1 MKKSIACLLTIVWLL
16 LAVGCKLPTRISGEE
31 STLNSSEKSAS
42 NSPENATVSAFL
54 EAIAARDSEA
64 ITALFAENAR
74 EEASD
79 FRDDVEEL
87 LNYMHEKDF
96 QVEEISVAS
105 SGQSIRYG
113 KVIQQKET
121 VRCEITSEGDAYRLA
136 MRNIT
141 KDIEEPKNVGIWSL
155 SIIRTVDDPR
165 PERPYNGDCTNR
177 PGIFVGAVL
186 NPVVDGDEE
195 KAGELSLETVTD
207 LLTAVEKDDRAAA
220 LALFSAQSQAD
231 FEETWSTLR
240 ACFAN
245 GYEHLFV
252 DKNEGVMTGRNDDG
266 QWRERGWLSLL
277 VTTEQKKYRLDIEQV
292 YYNSTNEDDVGL
304 RSVTVT
310 ECENSQPRKE

>member
-16 LAVGCKLPTRISGEE
+16 LAVGCKLPATISGEE

-42 NSPENATVSAFL
+42 DSPENATVSAFL

-79 FRDDVEEL
+79 FHDDVEEL
-87 LNYMHEKDF
+87 LNYMHEKNF
-96 QVEEISVAS
+96 QVEEITVPS

-165 PERPYNGDCTNR
+165 PEHPYNGDCTYR
-177 PGIFVGAVL
+177 PGIYVGAVL

-220 LALFSAQSQAD
+220 LALFSAQSEAD

-252 DKNEGVMTGRNDDG
+252 DKVERIMEGRNDDG

-310 ECENSQPRKE
+310 ECENS

>member
-1 MKKSIACLLTIVWLL
+1 MKKSIACLLTIVCLL

-42 NSPENATVSAFL
+42 DSPENATVSAFL

-74 EEASD
+74 EEVSD
-79 FRDDVEEL
+79 FHDDVEEL
-87 LNYMHEKDF
+87 LNYMHEKNF
-96 QVEEISVAS
+96 QVEEITVPNSR
-105 SGQSIRYG
+105 QSIRFG
-113 KVIQQKET
+113 KVIRQEET
-121 VRCEITSEGDAYRLA
+121 VHCEITSEGDTYRLA
-136 MRNIT
+136 MRNVT
-141 KDIEEPKNVGIWSL
+141 KDIEEPKNAGIWSL
-155 SIIRTVDDPR
+155 SVIRTVDDPR
-165 PERPYNGDCTNR
+165 PEFSYGGDCTYR

-220 LALFSAQSQAD
+220 LALFSAD
-231 FEETWSTLR
+231 FEETWNALR
-240 ACFAN
+240 TCFGN
-245 GYEHLFV
+245 GYEDLSV
-252 DKNEGVMTGRNDDG
+252 DKVEGVMTGRNDDG

-310 ECENSQPRKE
+310 ECENS

>member
-31 STLNSSEKSAS
+31 SPPISSEKSAS
-42 NSPENATVSAFL
+42 DSPENATVSAFL

-87 LNYMHEKDF
+87 LDYMHEKKF
-96 QVEEISVAS
+96 QVEEITVPNSR
-105 SGQSIRYG
+105 QSIRFG
-113 KVIQQKET
+113 KVIRQEET
-121 VRCEITSEGDAYRLA
+121 VHCEITSEGDTYRLA
-136 MRNIT
+136 MRNVT
-141 KDIEEPKNVGIWSL
+141 KDIEEPKNAGIWSL
-155 SIIRTVDDPR
+155 SVIRTVDDPR
-165 PERPYNGDCTNR
+165 PEFPYGGDCTYR

-220 LALFSAQSQAD
+220 LALFSAQSEAD

-252 DKNEGVMTGRNDDG
+252 DKNKGVMTGRNDDG

-310 ECENSQPRKE
+310 ECENS

>member
-42 NSPENATVSAFL
+42 DSPENATVSALL

-87 LNYMHEKDF
+87 LNYMHEKKF
-96 QVEEISVAS
+96 QVEKNTVPNSR
-105 SGQSIRYG
+105 QSIRFG
-113 KVIQQKET
+113 KVIRQEET
-121 VRCEITSEGDAYRLA
+121 VRCEITSEGDTYRLA
-136 MRNIT
+136 MRNVT
-141 KDIEEPKNVGIWSL
+141 KDIEEPKNAGIWSL
-155 SIIRTVDDPR
+155 SVIRTADDPR
-165 PERPYNGDCTNR
+165 PEFPYGGDCTYR
-177 PGIFVGAVL
+177 PGIYVGAVL
-186 NPVVDGDEE
+186 NPVVDGNEE

-240 ACFAN
+240 ACFGK
-245 GYEHLFV
+245 GYENLSV
-252 DKNEGVMTGRNDDG
+252 DKVERIMEGRNDDG

-310 ECENSQPRKE
+310 ECENS

>member
-42 NSPENATVSAFL
+42 DSPENATVSALL

-87 LNYMHEKDF
+87 LDYMHEKKF
-96 QVEEISVAS
+96 QVEEITVPSG
-105 SGQSIRYG
+105 GQSIRYG

-165 PERPYNGDCTNR
+165 PERPYNGDCTYR
-177 PGIFVGAVL
+177 PGICIGAIL

-231 FEETWSTLR
+231 FEETWNALR
-240 ACFAN
+240 TCFGN
-245 GYEHLFV
+245 GYENLSV
-252 DKNEGVMTGRNDDG
+252 DKVEGIMRGPDVDE

-310 ECENSQPRKE
+310 ECENS

>member
-1 MKKSIACLLTIVWLL
+1 MKKSIACLLTIAWLL

-31 STLNSSEKSAS
+31 SPPNSSEKSAAD
-42 NSPENATVSAFL
+42 SPENATVSALL

-79 FRDDVEEL
+79 FHDDVEEL
-87 LNYMHEKDF
+87 LNYMHEKNF
-96 QVEEISVAS
+96 QVEEITVPS

-165 PERPYNGDCTNR
+165 PEHPYNGDCTYR
-177 PGIFVGAVL
+177 PGIYVGAVL

-310 ECENSQPRKE
+310 ECENS

>member
-31 STLNSSEKSAS
+31 STLNSSEKSTS
-42 NSPENATVSAFL
+42 DSPENAAVSALL

-79 FRDDVEEL
+79 FHDDVEEL
-87 LNYMHEKDF
+87 LNYMHEKNF
-96 QVEEISVAS
+96 QVEEITVPS

-165 PERPYNGDCTNR
+165 PEHPYNGDCTYR
-177 PGIFVGAVL
+177 PGIYVGAVL

-220 LALFSAQSQAD
+220 LALFSAQSEAD

-240 ACFAN
+240 TCFGN
-245 GYEHLFV
+245 GYENLSV
-252 DKNEGVMTGRNDDG
+252 DKVERIMEGRNDDG

-310 ECENSQPRKE
+310 ECENS

>member
-31 STLNSSEKSAS
+31 SPPNSSEKSTS
-42 NSPENATVSAFL
+42 DSPENATVSAFL
-54 EAIAARDSEA
+54 EAIAARDSKA

-79 FRDDVEEL
+79 FHDDVEEL
-87 LNYMHEKDF
+87 LNYMHEKNF
-96 QVEEISVAS
+96 QVEEITVPS

-165 PERPYNGDCTNR
+165 PEHPYNGDCTYR
-177 PGIFVGAVL
+177 PGIYVGAVL

-310 ECENSQPRKE
+310 ECENS

>member
-16 LAVGCKLPTRISGEE
+16 LAVGCKLPETISGEE
-31 STLNSSEKSAS
+31 SRPNSSEKSAS
-42 NSPENATVSAFL
+42 DSLENSTVSALL

-87 LNYMHEKDF
+87 LDYMHEKKF
-96 QVEEISVAS
+96 QVGKIFVPTRGEKK
-105 SGQSIRYG
+105 RYG
-113 KVIQQKET
+113 VVMQQEET
-121 VRCEITSEGDAYRLA
+121 VDGEITSEGNSYRFT
-136 MRNIT
+136 MRNVT
-141 KDIEEPKNVGIWSL
+141 KDKKEPKNVGIWSL
-155 SIIRTVDDPR
+155 SVIRTADDPR
-165 PERPYNGDCTNR
+165 PESSYSGDCTYR
-177 PGIFVGAVL
+177 PGIYVGAVL

-231 FEETWSTLR
+231 FEETWNALR
-240 ACFAN
+240 TCFGN
-245 GYEHLFV
+245 GYENLSV
-252 DKNEGVMTGRNDDG
+252 DKVEGVMRGLDVDE

-277 VTTEQKKYRLDIEQV
+277 VTTEQGEYRLDIEQV

-310 ECENSQPRKE
+310 ECENS

>member
-42 NSPENATVSAFL
+42 DSPENATVSALL

-79 FRDDVEEL
+79 FHDDVEEL
-87 LNYMHEKDF
+87 LNYMHEKNF
-96 QVEEISVAS
+96 QVEEITVPNSR
-105 SGQSIRYG
+105 QSIRFG
-113 KVIQQKET
+113 KVIRQEET
-121 VRCEITSEGDAYRLA
+121 VRCEITSEGDTYRLA
-136 MRNIT
+136 MRNVT
-141 KDIEEPKNVGIWSL
+141 KDIEEPKNAGIWSL
-155 SIIRTVDDPR
+155 SVIRTADDPR
-165 PERPYNGDCTNR
+165 PEFPYGGDCTYR
-177 PGIFVGAVL
+177 PGIYVGAIL

-245 GYEHLFV
+245 GYENLSV
-252 DKNEGVMTGRNDDG
+252 DKVERIMEGRNDDG

-310 ECENSQPRKE
+310 ECENS

>member
-16 LAVGCKLPTRISGEE
+16 LAVGCKLPATISGEE
-31 STLNSSEKSAS
+31 STLNSSEKSTS
-42 NSPENATVSAFL
+42 DSPENATVSAFL

-79 FRDDVEEL
+79 FHDDVEEL
-87 LNYMHEKDF
+87 LNYMHEKNF
-96 QVEEISVAS
+96 QVEEITVPS

-165 PERPYNGDCTNR
+165 PEHPYNGDCTYR
-177 PGIFVGAVL
+177 PGIYVGAVL

-220 LALFSAQSQAD
+220 LALFSAQSQDD
-231 FEETWSTLR
+231 FEETWNALR
-240 ACFAN
+240 TCFGN
-245 GYEHLFV
+245 GYENLSV
-252 DKNEGVMTGRNDDG
+252 DKVEGIMRGLDVDE

-310 ECENSQPRKE
+310 ECENS

>member
-31 STLNSSEKSAS
+31 SPPNSSEKSAS
-42 NSPENATVSAFL
+42 DSPENDTVSALL

-87 LNYMHEKDF
+87 LDYMHEKKF
-96 QVEEISVAS
+96 QVEEITVPS

-165 PERPYNGDCTNR
+165 PERPYNGDCTYR
-177 PGIFVGAVL
+177 PGICIGAIL

-231 FEETWSTLR
+231 FEETWNALR
-240 ACFAN
+240 ACFGN
-245 GYEHLFV
+245 GYENLSV
-252 DKNEGVMTGRNDDG
+252 DKVEGVMRGLDVDE

-277 VTTEQKKYRLDIEQV
+277 VTTEQGEYRLDIEQV

-310 ECENSQPRKE
+310 ECENS

>member
-31 STLNSSEKSAS
+31 STLNSSEKSTS
-42 NSPENATVSAFL
+42 DSPENATVSAFL

-74 EEASD
+74 EEVSD
-79 FRDDVEEL
+79 FHDDVEEL
-87 LNYMHEKDF
+87 LNYMHEKNF
-96 QVEEISVAS
+96 QVEEITVPS

-165 PERPYNGDCTNR
+165 PEHPYNGDCTYR
-177 PGIFVGAVL
+177 PGIYVGAVL

-195 KAGELSLETVTD
+195 KAGELSLHTVSD

-220 LALFSAQSQAD
+220 LALFSAQSEAD

-240 ACFAN
+240 TCFGN
-245 GYEHLFV
+245 GYENLSV
-252 DKNEGVMTGRNDDG
+252 DKVERIMEGRNDVG

-304 RSVTVT
+304 RYVTVT
-310 ECENSQPRKE
+310 ECENS

>member
-31 STLNSSEKSAS
+31 SPPNSSEKSTS
-42 NSPENATVSAFL
+42 DSPENATVSALL

-74 EEASD
+74 EEVSD
-79 FRDDVEEL
+79 FHDDVEEL
-87 LNYMHEKDF
+87 LNYMHEKNF
-96 QVEEISVAS
+96 QVEEITVPS

-165 PERPYNGDCTNR
+165 PEHPYNGDCTYR
-177 PGIFVGAVL
+177 PGIYVGAIL

-245 GYEHLFV
+245 GYENLSV
-252 DKNEGVMTGRNDDG
+252 DKVERIMEGRNDDG

-310 ECENSQPRKE
+310 ECENS

>member
-42 NSPENATVSAFL
+42 DSPENATVSALL

-87 LNYMHEKDF
+87 LDYMHEKKF
-96 QVEEISVAS
+96 QVEKNTVPNSR
-105 SGQSIRYG
+105 QSIRFG
-113 KVIQQKET
+113 KVIRQEET
-121 VRCEITSEGDAYRLA
+121 VRCEITSEGDTYRLA
-136 MRNIT
+136 MRNVT
-141 KDIEEPKNVGIWSL
+141 KDIEKPKDVGIWSL
-155 SIIRTVDDPR
+155 SVIRTVDDPR
-165 PERPYNGDCTNR
+165 PEFPYGGDCTYR
-177 PGIFVGAVL
+177 PGIYVGAVL

-220 LALFSAQSQAD
+220 LALFSAQSEAD
-231 FEETWSTLR
+231 FEETWNALR
-240 ACFAN
+240 TYFGN
-245 GYEHLFV
+245 GYENLSV
-252 DKNEGVMTGRNDDG
+252 DKVERIMEGRNDDG
-266 QWRERGWLSLL
+266 QWRERGWLSLF

-310 ECENSQPRKE
+310 ECENS

>member
-1 MKKSIACLLTIVWLL
+1 MKKSIACLLTMVWLL
-16 LAVGCKLPTRISGEE
+16 LAVGCKLPATISGEE
-31 STLNSSEKSAS
+31 STLNSSEKSTS
-42 NSPENATVSAFL
+42 DSPENSTVSALL

-74 EEASD
+74 EEVSD
-79 FRDDVEEL
+79 FHDDVEEL

-96 QVEEISVAS
+96 QVEEITVPS

-141 KDIEEPKNVGIWSL
+141 KDIEDPKNAGIWSL

-165 PERPYNGDCTNR
+165 PERPYNGDCTYR
-177 PGIFVGAVL
+177 PGIYVGAVL
-186 NPVVDGDEE
+186 NPVIDGNEE
-195 KAGELSLETVTD
+195 KAGELSLQTVSD
-207 LLTAVEKDDRAAA
+207 LLTAVKEDDRAAA

-231 FEETWSTLR
+231 FEETWNALR

-266 QWRERGWLSLL
+266 QWREQGWLSLL

-310 ECENSQPRKE
+310 ECENS

>member
-1 MKKSIACLLTIVWLL
+1 MKKSIACLLTIVWLM
-16 LAVGCKLPTRISGEE
+16 LAVGCKLPATISGEE
-31 STLNSSEKSAS
+31 SPPNSSEKSAS
-42 NSPENATVSAFL
+42 DSPENATVSALL

-74 EEASD
+74 EEVSD
-79 FRDDVEEL
+79 FHDDVEEL
-87 LNYMHEKDF
+87 LNYMHEKNF
-96 QVEEISVAS
+96 QVEEITVPS

-165 PERPYNGDCTNR
+165 PEHPYNGDCTYR
-177 PGIFVGAVL
+177 PGIYVGAVL

-220 LALFSAQSQAD
+220 LALFSAQSEAD
-231 FEETWSTLR
+231 FEETWSTLS

-245 GYEHLFV
+245 GYENLSV
-252 DKNEGVMTGRNDDG
+252 DKVERIMEGRNDDG

-310 ECENSQPRKE
+310 ECENS

>member
-31 STLNSSEKSAS
+31 SPPKSSEKSAS
-42 NSPENATVSAFL
+42 DSPENATVSAFL

-79 FRDDVEEL
+79 FHDDVEEL
-87 LNYMHEKDF
+87 LNYMHEKNF
-96 QVEEISVAS
+96 QVEEITVPNSR
-105 SGQSIRYG
+105 QSIRFG
-113 KVIQQKET
+113 KVIRQEET
-121 VRCEITSEGDAYRLA
+121 VHCEITSEGDTYRLA
-136 MRNIT
+136 MRNVT
-141 KDIEEPKNVGIWSL
+141 KDIEEPKNAGIWSL
-155 SIIRTVDDPR
+155 SVIRTADDPR
-165 PERPYNGDCTNR
+165 PESSYSGDCTYR
-177 PGIFVGAVL
+177 PGIYVGAIL

-220 LALFSAQSQAD
+220 LALFSAQSQTD
-231 FEETWSTLR
+231 FEETWNALR
-240 ACFAN
+240 ACFGD
-245 GYEHLFV
+245 GYENLSV
-252 DKNEGVMTGRNDDG
+252 DKVEGVMRGLDVDE

-277 VTTEQKKYRLDIEQV
+277 VTSEQGEYRLDIEQV

-310 ECENSQPRKE
+310 ECENS

>member
-31 STLNSSEKSAS
+31 TPPNSSEKSTS
-42 NSPENATVSAFL
+42 DSPENATVSAFL

-87 LNYMHEKDF
+87 LDYMHEKNF
-96 QVEEISVAS
+96 QVEEITVPNSR
-105 SGQSIRYG
+105 QSIRFG
-113 KVIQQKET
+113 KVIRQEET
-121 VRCEITSEGDAYRLA
+121 VHCEITSERDTYRLA
-136 MRNIT
+136 MRNVT
-141 KDIEEPKNVGIWSL
+141 KDIEEPKNAGIWSL
-155 SIIRTVDDPR
+155 SVIRTADDPR
-165 PERPYNGDCTNR
+165 PEFSYGGDCTYR
-177 PGIFVGAVL
+177 PGIYVGAVL

-240 ACFAN
+240 ACFGN
-245 GYEHLFV
+245 GYENLSV
-252 DKNEGVMTGRNDDG
+252 DKVEGVMTGRNDDG

-310 ECENSQPRKE
+310 ECENS

>member
-1 MKKSIACLLTIVWLL
+1 MTIVWLL

-31 STLNSSEKSAS
+31 SPPNSSEKSAS
-42 NSPENATVSAFL
+42 DSPENAAVSALL

-79 FRDDVEEL
+79 FHDDVEEL
-87 LNYMHEKDF
+87 LNYMHEKNF
-96 QVEEISVAS
+96 QVEEITVPS

-165 PERPYNGDCTNR
+165 PEHPYNGDCTYR
-177 PGIFVGAVL
+177 PGIYVGAVL
-186 NPVVDGDEE
+186 NPVVDGNEE

-310 ECENSQPRKE
+310 ECENS